1 MATTFEHMGLTKKNL
16 LIMAIM
22 VFGGFI
28 TVLNVT
34 LLTPALPSIM
44 TEMNVSASTAQWLT
58 TGALMVSGIMIPIS
72 AFLLDKFTTRKLF
85 FFAMGLFTFGSLI
98 VAISSNFGIV
108 LFGRACQAAGGGIM
122 MPMGQVLML
131 LILPKQYRG
140 TGMGIIGI
148 VFGVAPCV
156 GPVIAG
162 LVIDAFNWHVL
173 FYGLVVLAL
182 LIIILSFFVLDNFG
196 EPKDVHLD
204 ILSVILSTL
213 GFGGLLY
220 SFSAIGSSG
229 FSTSV
234 IVSLAVGAVTLAM
247 FIYRQLHMET
257 PLLRMDILANR
268 TFAISVILT
277 MLVNAAVIVGGILMP
292 IYIQTIR
299 GFSATTSSLIM
310 LPAALISAFMSPIS
324 GRLFDKYGART
335 LAVPGLLVTILAT
348 ICLTRL
354 NDGTPLFYIGF
365 VYCFR
370 MFGLAL
376 VNMPLNTWGLNA
388 LDNSVMAHGTAI
400 GNTFRNVAGSLGTAI
415 LVTVMSISIALAP
428 DPSSGVT
435 QIAGINYAF
444 TGATI
449 MMVIAFVLAFLF
461 VKVEK

>member
-257 PLLRMDILANR
+257 PLLGLA
-268 TFAISVILT
+268 A
-277 MLVNAAVIVGGILMP
+277 
-292 IYIQTIR
+292 
-299 GFSATTSSLIM
+299 
-310 LPAALISAFMSPIS
+310 
-324 GRLFDKYGART
+324 D
-335 LAVPGLLVTILAT
+335 
-348 ICLTRL
+348 TRL
-354 NDGTPLFYIGF
+354 LGK
-365 VYCFR
+365 
-370 MFGLAL
+370 
-376 VNMPLNTWGLNA
+376 
-388 LDNSVMAHGTAI
+388 TA
-400 GNTFRNVAGSLGTAI
+400 RL
-415 LVTVMSISIALAP
+415 
-428 DPSSGVT
+428 
-435 QIAGINYAF
+435 
-444 TGATI
+444 
-449 MMVIAFVLAFLF
+449 
-461 VKVEK
+461 